1 MIPTIAPMEAV
12 VSGDVQI
19 ECAKLRRV
27 FPAIR
32 RHAEVVGLGDFTLD
46 IRRNEIVVVLGPSG
60 CGKSTLLNLIA
71 GFDRPTSGTILLE
84 GQPVTKP
91 GPDRGVVFQ
100 DYALFPWL
108 TVKQN
113 VQFGLKERGL
123 PRAERSKQA
132 QEYLELVGLEGFESR
147 WTHELSGGMR
157 QRVAL
162 ARVFAI
168 HPKILLMDE
177 PFAALD
183 AQTRTLLQ
191 RELLRVW
198 EHDKRTVLFVTHS
211 VDEAVFLAH
220 RIVVMTARPGTI
232 KEVIEVDL
240 PFPHDPTDEAF
251 NVLRRRVTVSIEE
264 EVGKV
269 LRRGGADAEAM

>member
-1 MIPTIAPMEAV
+1 MIEAAPIDARV
-12 VSGDVQI
+12 TGKLQI
-19 ECAKLRRV
+19 ECANLRRV
-27 FPAIR
+27 FPSAR
-32 RHAEVVGLGDFTLD
+32 RRAEVVALGDFTLGV
-46 IRRNEIVVVLGPSG
+46 RRNEIVVVLGPSG

-71 GFDRPTSGTILLE
+71 GFDQPTSGSILLE
-84 GQPVTKP
+84 GEPVSKP

-108 TVKQN
+108 TVRQN
-113 VQFGLKERGL
+113 VEFGLKEQDL
-123 PRAERSKQA
+123 PRAERARQA
-132 QEYLELVGLEGFESR
+132 QDYLELVGLEAFEGR
-147 WTHELSGGMR
+147 WPHELSGGMR

-168 HPKILLMDE
+168 RPKILLMDE

-191 RELLRVW
+191 HELLRIW
-198 EHDKRTVLFVTHS
+198 EHDTRTVLFVTHS
-211 VDEAVFLAH
+211 VEEAVVLAH

-232 KEVIEVDL
+232 KEVIDVDL
-240 PFPHDPTDEAF
+240 PFPRNPTDDAF
-251 NVLRRRVTVSIEE
+251 NVIRRRATVSIEE

-269 LRRGGADAEAM
+269 LGRGGADAEAM

>member
-1 MIPTIAPMEAV
+1 MIAIGAGSSAV
-12 VSGDVQI
+12 AEQTQI
-19 ECAKLRRV
+19 QCTNVRRV
-27 FPAIR
+27 FPALR
-32 RHAEVVGLGDFTLD
+32 GRAEVVGLGDFTLT
-46 IRRNEIVVVLGPSG
+46 IQRNEIVVVLGPSG
-60 CGKSTLLNLIA
+60 CGKSTILNLVA
-71 GFDRPTSGTILLE
+71 GFDAPTSGTIMLE
-84 GQPVTKP
+84 GTRVVEP

-113 VQFGLKERGL
+113 VEFGLKERGL
-123 PRAERSKQA
+123 PRADSSKQA
-132 QEYLELVGLEGFESR
+132 QEYLELVGLHGFEQR
-147 WTHELSGGMR
+147 WPHELSGGMR

-191 RELLRVW
+191 RELLRIW
-198 EHDKRTVLFVTHS
+198 QHEKHTVLFVTHS
-211 VDEAVFLAH
+211 VEEAIFLAH
-220 RIVVMTARPGTI
+220 RIVLLTARPGTV
-232 KEVIEVDL
+232 KEIVPIDL
-240 PFPHDPTDEAF
+240 PFPRNPTSEAF
-251 NVLRRRVTVSIEE
+251 NALRERVTISIEE

-269 LRRGGADAEAM
+269 LRRGGADAYAM

>member
-1 MIPTIAPMEAV
+1 
-12 VSGDVQI
+12 
-19 ECAKLRRV
+19 
-27 FPAIR
+27 
-32 RHAEVVGLGDFTLD
+32 
-46 IRRNEIVVVLGPSG
+46 
-60 CGKSTLLNLIA
+60 LIA
-71 GFDRPTSGTILLE
+71 GFDAPTSGTILLD
-84 GQPVTKP
+84 GQTVTEP

-113 VQFGLKERGL
+113 VEFGLKERGL
-123 PRAERSKQA
+123 RRADCSKQA
-132 QEYLELVGLEGFESR
+132 QEYLDLMGLDGFEDR

-198 EHDKRTVLFVTHS
+198 EHEKHTVLFVTHS
-211 VDEAVFLAH
+211 VEEAVFLAH
-220 RIVVMTARPGTI
+220 RIVVLTARPGTV
-232 KEVIEVDL
+232 KEVIPMDL
-240 PFPHDPTDEAF
+240 PFPRNPTSEAF
-251 NVLRRRVTVSIEE
+251 NTLRHRVTVSIEE

-269 LRRGGADAEAM
+269 LRRGGADALAM